1 MQKLFVGIDV
11 SKKNLDVAYWQQ
23 NENKDSKSIFL
34 GKFAN
39 DADGFQTIAQAVEKI
54 KDIEGCES
62 IFLVM
67 EPTGGYEQPMT
78 YFAYN
83 LGWQVSLPN
92 PKQVKDWIR
101 GTGTR
106 AKTDKIDALML
117 AKYGAVQNPLD
128 WKPLPE
134 EVAQLDSMLSRLQV
148 LKDMLASEK
157 NQCESLGY
165 RVVNH
170 PIVSQNLGENM
181 ASLERQIKELE
192 KAVQEHYK
200 KHQHLREQR
209 KRLKTVNGVGDRIA
223 DVMVVAMHRFDS
235 LTDSSGTSKG
245 ITAYYGLDPK
255 PYESGSSVRKRP
267 GISRQGN
274 TEIRHY
280 LFMGALGG
288 VGGRSGRKVDTPLR
302 SFYKSLVDRG
312 KPKKVALVAAARKIL
327 VWCWA
332 VFRQGKPF
340 DPTRC
345 QHSH

>member
-1 MQKLFVGIDV
+1 MQKLFIGIDV

-23 NENKDSKSIFL
+23 NKSIFL

-39 DADGFQTIAQAVEKI
+39 DADGFQTITQKVEKI

-67 EPTGGYEQPMT
+67 EPTGGYEQPLA
-78 YFAYN
+78 YFAHN
-83 LGWQVSLPN
+83 LNWQVSLPN

-117 AKYGAVQNPLD
+117 AKYGAMQNPLD

-134 EVAQLDSMLSRLQV
+134 EVAQLESMLSRLQV
-148 LKDMLASEK
+148 LKDMLASER
-157 NQCESLGY
+157 NQLESLGY

-170 PIVSQNLGENM
+170 PVVSENLQENM

-192 KAVQEHYK
+192 KAICEHYE
-200 KHQHLREQR
+200 KHQHLKKQR
-209 KRLKTVNGVGDRIA
+209 KILKTVNGVGDSLG
-223 DVMVVAMHRFDS
+223 DVLLVAMHRFDS

-288 VGGRSGRKVDTPLR
+288 VGGRSGNMADTPLR
-302 SFYKSLVDRG
+302 SFYKSLVGRG

-340 DPTRC
+340 DPTRF
-345 QHSH
+345 QYSH

>member
-1 MQKLFVGIDV
+1 MQKLFIGIDV

-23 NENKDSKSIFL
+23 NKAIFL
-34 GKFAN
+34 GKFTN
-39 DADGFQTIAQAVEKI
+39 DADGFQTIAQKVEEI
-54 KDIEGCES
+54 KKIEGCES

-67 EPTGGYEQPMT
+67 EPTGGYEQPLA

-134 EVAQLDSMLSRLQV
+134 EVAQLESMLSRLQV

-157 NQCESLGY
+157 NQWESLGY
-165 RVVNH
+165 NSH
-170 PIVSQNLGENM
+170 PVVSQNLQENM

-192 KAVQEHYK
+192 KAIQAHYES
-200 KHQHLREQR
+200 HQHLREQR
-209 KRLKTVNGVGDRIA
+209 KRLKTVNGVGNRIA

-288 VGGRSGRKVDTPLR
+288 VGGRSGNKVDTPLR
-302 SFYKSLVDRG
+302 SFYKSLIGRG

-340 DPTRC
+340 DPTRF
-345 QHSH
+345 QYSH